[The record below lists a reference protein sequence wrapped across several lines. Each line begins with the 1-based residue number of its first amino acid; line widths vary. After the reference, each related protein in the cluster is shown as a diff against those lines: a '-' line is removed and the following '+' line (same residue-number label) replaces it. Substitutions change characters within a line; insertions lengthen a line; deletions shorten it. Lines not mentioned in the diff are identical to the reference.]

1 MKNELPSSLKSYIDA
16 VNRHDVDAML
26 RAFSEKATVRDE
38 GKTYTAH
45 ADIRA
50 WMAETTRKY
59 RVTVEV
65 SDVERTGD
73 TVKIAMLVSGNFPGS
88 PATLHYVFELNGDL
102 IAGLEVS

>member
-1 MKNELPSSLKSYIDA
+1 MNDLPPSLKSYIDA
-16 VNRHDVDAML
+16 VNRHDVDTML
-26 RAFSEKATVRDE
+26 LAFSKAATVRDE
-38 GKTYTAH
+38 GRTYTGH

-65 SDVERTGD
+65 SDIARTGD
-73 TVKIAMLVSGNFPGS
+73 SFKIAMLVTGNFPGS
-88 PATLHYVFELNGDL
+88 PATLHYVFVLDGGL

>member
-1 MKNELPSSLKSYIDA
+1 MMNELPPSLKSYIDA

-26 RAFSEKATVRDE
+26 LAFSKAATVRDE
-38 GKTYTAH
+38 GKTYTGH

-65 SDVERTGD
+65 SDVARTGD
-73 TVKIAMLVSGNFPGS
+73 TFKIAMLVSGNFPGS
-88 PATLHYVFELNGDL
+88 PATLHYVFVLDVGL